1 MGRRRIAGKNLRIV
15 SFNLDYDDLIKFEQI
30 LHNQSASEVIR
41 EFIRTRI
48 EEHELEQ
55 NLNQLT
61 NRRNAIGV
69 QYPSAGY
76 TPTSSE
82 LEANP
87 ILSSLD
93 IMDLTTLQILEI
105 VNQIQDTDI
114 LLELE
119 TKSKTIMKTSNK
131 LRMQAVNYRIY
142 QRKLSSSHSL

>member
-1 MGRRRIAGKNLRIV
+1 MGRPRIAGKNFKTVTL
-15 SFNLDYDDLIKFEQI
+15 NLDYDDFIKFEQI
-30 LHNQSASEVIR
+30 LYDNQSASEVIR

-48 EEHELEQ
+48 EDHELEQ

-76 TPTSSE
+76 TPTRSE

-93 IMDLTTLQILEI
+93 IMNLSTLQIMEI
-105 VNQIQDTDI
+105 VNKIKDTDI

-142 QRKLSSSHSL
+142 QRKLSQTNN